1 MALPHEFIPGEV
13 ARAAEVNDNFAYIM
27 SILGP
32 LSTPGRVETTTEF
45 LMGARKNV
53 LFTGS
58 HDTGVSDSNAFFQ
71 LGYNADWNYSASSG
85 TWKFQRFITQT
96 TNPNK
101 NTAASAL
108 RLGGGS
114 MGFWGTSSQA
124 GNLNAQMVPVF
135 HIQLSNSA
143 NVDDFIYVPKSI
155 HFQNVDEAADSLSD
169 YRLTYVPL
177 AAPGV
182 IYDGIPLSQSTV
194 AKKATDYGVSRYAKA
209 IQITVLATA
218 DVTEDAQ
225 IKFYQMRSDPS
236 LRYGFAI
243 SANAGKRASGQGIVH
258 LGVGGY
264 EGQFYISR
272 DAAFDSVS
280 AYVIGYWI

>member
-1 MALPHEFIPGEV
+1 MPIPHEFIPGEV

-53 LFTGS
+53 LFTGT
-58 HDTGVSDSNAFFQ
+58 HDTGADENAFFQ
-71 LGYNADWNYSASSG
+71 IGYNADWNYSAATNS
-85 TWKFQRFITQT
+85 WKFQRFINQGTD
-96 TNPNK
+96 PNK

-108 RLGGGS
+108 RLGAGS
-114 MGFWGTSSQA
+114 MGFWGTSSQS
-124 GNLNAQMVPVF
+124 GNLNSSMVPVF
-135 HIQLSNSA
+135 KIQLSNSSL
-143 NVDDFIYVPKSI
+143 VDDYIYIPKSI
-155 HFQNVDEAADSLSD
+155 HLQNVDEVADQLND

-177 AAPGV
+177 ETPGV
-182 IYDGIPLSQSTV
+182 IYDGVPLSKSSV
-194 AKKATDYGVSRYAKA
+194 AKKATDYGASRYAKA
-209 IQITVLATA
+209 IQITCAVTA
-218 DVTEDAQ
+218 DTTEDAQ
-225 IKFYQMRSDPS
+225 IKFFQMRSSPS
-236 LRYGFAI
+236 LRYGFQV

-272 DAAFDSVS
+272 DAAFDAVF